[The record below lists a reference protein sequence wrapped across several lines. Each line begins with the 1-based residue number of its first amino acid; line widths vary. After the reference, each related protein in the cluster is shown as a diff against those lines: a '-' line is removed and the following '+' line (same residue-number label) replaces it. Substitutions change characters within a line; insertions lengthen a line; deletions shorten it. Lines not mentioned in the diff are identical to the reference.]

1 MKNRNGCFGNAI
13 AVIFKSRGRNKVVRK
28 NDTTQ
33 LLAVVVSFFLCPEEQ
48 FRSVIIPTFPENEE
62 VFQLQVCQANE
73 QLQAHHSLRQEGD
86 PQDVPAVQVETKRTL
101 LG

>member
-1 MKNRNGCFGNAI
+1 MIPRSCSLW
-13 AVIFKSRGRNKVVRK
+13 KSHFSYVQKSYFEALSSL
-28 NDTTQ
+28 Q
-33 LLAVVVSFFLCPEEQ
+33 PQWPFS
-48 FRSVIIPTFPENEE
+48 ENEE

-86 PQDVPAVQVETKRTL
+86 PQDVPAVQIETKRAL